1 MVGEEQCGGHESA
14 AVREVSPAQRDRRG
28 AAVTRPP
35 PQRCRRAV
43 ADVQAQRGRGEPL
56 SG

>member
-28 AAVTRPP
+28 AAVTRPL